1 VCVRARERACVSL
14 SLSRVCVCVCVNG
27 DPFKKIS
34 SLVRLARAER
44 DGETSGTIATAN
56 RAFRAQR
63 DTCTRARARARA
75 FNGTGRIYH
84 APPWASPRVLACC
97 YRQSGGNG
105 NVSFNQGDTQ
115 CAGRQLQIVA
125 LES

>member
-1 VCVRARERACVSL
+1 MCLSL

-63 DTCTRARARARA
+63 DTCTRARARLMVPDA
-75 FNGTGRIYH
+75 FIMLPRGPRH
-84 APPWASPRVLACC
+84 A
-97 YRQSGGNG
+97 Y
-105 NVSFNQGDTQ
+105 
-115 CAGRQLQIVA
+115 
-125 LES
+125 